1 MELSQCPCCLR
12 HVRDID
18 MTIHH
23 WLPRSQ
29 GGTLKETI
37 ILCKTCHETLHYII
51 DIADVVK
58 YKTVDELESHPQ
70 FCNYLHWIRAIDH
83 PSHVN
88 VKQAYKASC
97 RLPGSKPL
105 QAAG

>member
-12 HVRDID
+12 QVRATD

-51 DIADVVK
+51 DITDVIK

-83 PSHVN
+83 PGHVN
-88 VKQAYKASC
+88 VKLAYKASC
-97 RLPGSKPL
+97 LLQGSKPL